1 MTVITVI
8 SVAVASFLSG
18 FMLGSFNFPKRPS
31 EGAVKTA
38 NIGTDDL
45 LDEEYRNFLSYD
57 GTQQI

>member
-18 FMLGSFNFPKRPS
+18 FMLGSFNFPRRPS
-31 EGAVKTA
+31 KEVVKTA
-38 NIGTDDL
+38 NIGADDL

-57 GTQQI
+57 GTQQL

>member
-18 FMLGSFNFPKRPS
+18 FMLGSFDFPTKPK
-31 EGAVKTA
+31 EMTAKKA
-38 NIGTDDL
+38 NISAQDL

>member
-18 FMLGSFNFPKRPS
+18 FMLGNFNFPKGQKER
-31 EGAVKTA
+31 AVNTA
-38 NIGTDDL
+38 NISADGL

-57 GTQQI
+57 GTEQI